1 MRGIVCVDCV
11 QKCVFAAL
19 MTDWY
24 ERATLHRNSGCALGL
39 LTDCAEL
46 EDRRLGVGLR
56 VVLTAGSLAALSCRE
71 HQR

>member
-1 MRGIVCVDCV
+1 
-11 QKCVFAAL
+11 

-56 VVLTAGSLAALSCRE
+56 VVLTAGGLAALSCSE

>member
-1 MRGIVCVDCV
+1 MRGIVRVESV

-19 MTDWY
+19 MTDWH
-24 ERATLHRNSGCALGL
+24 ERVSSHQNGSCTLGL
-39 LTDCAEL
+39 LTNCAEL

-56 VVLTAGSLAALSCRE
+56 VVLNAGGLAALSCCE